1 MESVNKAR
9 QRLWGLYPKL
19 LTTCGH
25 EAALYGQCVTKY
37 MGDVQKGQCDTEF
50 QKFKT
55 CIQKNAKK
63 MGGKL

>member
-9 QRLWGLYPKL
+9 QRLWGFYPKL

-55 CIQKNAKK
+55 CIQKSAKK